1 MNPVF
6 AKILRVWMVLLLAL
20 LVLQFALAGFG
31 VGYSGALDD
40 GFEMHFRNGNLLLF
54 LYAAAILPALA
65 ARAGARIVW
74 LIALGAFLILLQ
86 HGMAIANVPGTI
98 WGQSLFL
105 VHALNGLAL
114 IFLTHR
120 IGRLVR
126 NRMRPRSGTAEAA
139 TAESRLTCEAR
150 GACWSSTT
158 PAFPTEHYKRD
169 GSRISGATDG
179 SGVPLSS
186 QSSAG
191 QRPAST

>member
-1 MNPVF
+1 MRPVP
-6 AKILRVWMVLLLAL
+6 AKILRIWMYLLLAL

-40 GFEMHFRNGNLLLF
+40 GFELHFRNGNALF
-54 LYAAAILPALA
+54 YLYTAAIALALA

-74 LIALGAFLILLQ
+74 LTALGAFLIVLQ
-86 HGMAIANVPGTI
+86 HAMAVVNIPDTL

-126 NRMRPRSGTAEAA
+126 SGLRESSEAA
-139 TAESRLTCEAR
+139 AAR
-150 GACWSSTT
+150 
-158 PAFPTEHYKRD
+158 
-169 GSRISGATDG
+169 
-179 SGVPLSS
+179 PLSR
-186 QSSAG
+186 G
-191 QRPAST
+191 

>member
-1 MNPVF
+1 MNRIF
-6 AKILRVWMVLLLAL
+6 ATILRVWMMLL
-20 LVLQFALAGFG
+20 LVLLVVQFALAGFG

-54 LYAAAILPALA
+54 LYAAAILLALA

-74 LIALGAFLILLQ
+74 LTALGAFMIVLQ
-86 HGMAIANVPGTI
+86 HLLAILNVPGTL

-126 NRMRPRSGTAEAA
+126 DRRTEPVAAA
-139 TAESRLTCEAR
+139 TAR
-150 GACWSSTT
+150 
-158 PAFPTEHYKRD
+158 
-169 GSRISGATDG
+169 
-179 SGVPLSS
+179 
-186 QSSAG
+186 
-191 QRPAST
+191 